1 MSVVV
6 LGSANADLVV
16 EVARRPAAGETVL
29 GSDTRIMPGGKGAN
43 TAVAA
48 ARAGAEV
55 ALVAAVGTD
64 DYGTFLLDA
73 LREAGVDTT
82 GVRRVPT
89 PTGLAYITL
98 TPDGENSII
107 VSPGAN
113 SRLTAADVDLGEAAV
128 LVASLEVPIPVVEHA
143 VALAVREGV
152 RPVVNLSPVAE
163 LSAATIAALDPLVVN
178 EHEAKVLADY
188 SHGDGPRST
197 VITLGAR
204 GALVITAD
212 GSEHIPAPQVEAVD
226 TTGAGDAFTGALAAR
241 LADGATLAEAT
252 RHAITHAAESVTR
265 HGAQG

>member
-1 MSVVV
+1 M

-48 ARAGAEV
+48 VRAGADV
-55 ALVAAVGTD
+55 ALIAAVGDD
-64 DYGTFLLDA
+64 DYGVLLLDA
-73 LREAGVDTT
+73 LREAGV
-82 GVRRVPT
+82 GVDSVTRVPT
-89 PTGLAYITL
+89 PTGLAFITL

-113 SRLTAADVDLGEAAV
+113 ARLTTADVTLGDAAV

-143 VALAVREGV
+143 VALAVRDGV

-163 LSAATIAALDPLVVN
+163 LSAATIAVLDPLVVN
-178 EHEAKVLADY
+178 EHEAKLLADY

-212 GSEHIPAPQVEAVD
+212 GTEHIPAPQVDAVD
-226 TTGAGDAFTGALAAR
+226 TTGAGDAFTGALAAK
-241 LADGATLAEAT
+241 LAAGATLPEAT
-252 RHAITHAAESVTR
+252 RHAIAHAAESVTR
-265 HGAQG
+265 KGAQG